1 MFQGGI
7 NVMKENQHSKKQTA
21 YSLCSRLFAGCLLIL
36 ACLFVPQLSGSP
48 ATVWAGTLTGVLNLH
63 QTDADSDYFD
73 VTWDKD
79 INAYGYDVQYS
90 MDSTNWSS
98 SNYTTELSY
107 RFDTLNSG
115 RSYYVRVRS
124 FDKGYWWYTEHPDT
138 DATFSDWCT
147 PVEVVTSPSTISSDD
162 VKQTG
167 GSSSSISVSWEAAE
181 GTTVYKVYYEMGGS
195 WFLSG
200 STDKTSYTIK
210 GLDPDTHYEVSIAAM
225 RESGSGYETGSYT
238 TYGHDCYTA
247 AGKIKDNVLE
257 KWDSVKNRV
266 TIKWDSASY
275 DNSGYE
281 VYITNLAGKKV
292 KNFKTT
298 ETSASFKLS
307 SIKNQGFIFKV
318 RAYKDIDGTSIY
330 GSWSGNK
337 TVIAQPKVTLK
348 RSGKTIKVS
357 WAKIKGA
364 SSYAVYR
371 STSPETGFKK
381 IKTVK
386 STNLTNKGLSKNK
399 SYYYYVVANNVKVNK
414 KLYKTTTAESREIAG
429 VSYSGQKTFYSYQ

>member
-63 QTDADSDYFD
+63 QSDADSSSFE

-107 RFDTLNSG
+107 LFDTLNSG

-124 FDKGYWWYTEHPDT
+124 FDNGVWGDPTT
-138 DATFSDWCT
+138 DSTFSDWCT
-147 PVEVVTSPSTISSDD
+147 PVEVVTAPAPISSDD

-364 SSYAVYR
+364 SSYTVYR

-414 KLYKTTTAESREIAG
+414 KLYKTTTADSREIAG